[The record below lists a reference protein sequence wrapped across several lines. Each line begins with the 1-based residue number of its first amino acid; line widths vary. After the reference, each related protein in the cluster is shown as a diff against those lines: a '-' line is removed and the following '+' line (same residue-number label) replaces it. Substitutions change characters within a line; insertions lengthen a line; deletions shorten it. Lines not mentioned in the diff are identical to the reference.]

1 MSFLSKIKT
10 SSDTKDDTEEG
21 VVGDTPPSDT
31 KDDTEEGVMGDTP
44 PSGTVVP
51 KYTITAYSKKQAKKE
66 KVEIK
71 PSKRKT
77 KKIDVFKDGKKVA
90 SIGGVRANG
99 TPYKDYPTYLKEL
112 GKEGAEKKRKAYLA
126 RHAKEPKSKDGEK
139 TPSYYADVIL
149 W

>member
-1 MSFLSKIKT
+1 MSFLSKIKK
-10 SSDTKDDTEEG
+10 S
-21 VVGDTPPSDT
+21 SDT

-44 PSGTVVP
+44 PDDTDLPPKQAQTSGYV
-51 KYTITAYSKKQAKKE
+51 ITAYSKKQAKKE

-71 PSKRKT
+71 PSTRKT

>member
-21 VVGDTPPSDT
+21 V
-31 KDDTEEGVMGDTP
+31 MGDTP
-44 PSGTVVP
+44 PSGETTTGTAVP
-51 KYTITAYSKKQAKKE
+51 TYTITAYSKKQAKKE

>member
-1 MSFLSKIKT
+1 MSFLSKIKK
-10 SSDTKDDTEEG
+10 SSETKDDTDELKGGSG
-21 VVGDTPPSDT
+21 VSPEVEVKVVSPVGY
-31 KDDTEEGVMGDTP
+31 
-44 PSGTVVP
+44 VVS
-51 KYTITAYSKKQAKKE
+51 AYSKKKAKKE
-66 KVEIK
+66 KVQIK
-71 PSKRKT
+71 PSTRKT

-90 SIGGVRANG
+90 SIGGVRRNG

>member
-1 MSFLSKIKT
+1 MDFNTVYKGYEAK
-10 SSDTKDDTEEG
+10 G
-21 VVGDTPPSDT
+21 VVDGIGHDLAGW
-31 KDDTEEGVMGDTP
+31 KMIL
-44 PSGTVVP
+44 
-51 KYTITAYSKKQAKKE
+51 Y
-66 KVEIK
+66 
-71 PSKRKT
+71 
-77 KKIDVFKDGKKVA
+77 KDGKKVA

>member
-10 SSDTKDDTEEG
+10 Q
-21 VVGDTPPSDT
+21 DTPPSDT

>member
-1 MSFLSKIKT
+1 MSFLSKIKN
-10 SSDTKDDTEEG
+10 SGETKDDTDELKGGSGLRPEVEVK
-21 VVGDTPPSDT
+21 VVSPVGY
-31 KDDTEEGVMGDTP
+31 
-44 PSGTVVP
+44 VV
-51 KYTITAYSKKQAKKE
+51 TAYSKKQAKKE
-66 KVEIK
+66 KVQIK
-71 PSKRKT
+71 PSTRKT

-112 GKEGAEKKRKAYLA
+112 GKEGAEKKRKAYLS